1 MEWIKSRSKEPSSW
15 AAAGGVLVGLG
26 LLVSQ
31 PIIIIIG
38 IVVGVG
44 GFVLKEKNII

>member
-1 MEWIKSRSKEPSSW
+1 MEWIKSRIKEPSSW

-31 PIIIIIG
+31 PIVNIAG

-44 GFVLKEKNII
+44 GFVLKEKNLI